1 MEWGSWDGGIG
12 FGSAPE
18 AGHTKSV
25 AANTTAAVPRR
36 KPDLRGP
43 LSERSVVSATT
54 TAAVRP
60 VSRLWRGR
68 CAGHCATSGTQA
80 APDESAL
87 PAARKTA
94 YGGATGTTE

>member
-1 MEWGSWDGGIG
+1 M
-12 FGSAPE
+12 APGNGDAE
-18 AGHTKSV
+18 DEQTDAEREDRLPQCPGEIQT
-25 AANTTAAVPRR
+25 
-36 KPDLRGP
+36 LRGP

-54 TAAVRP
+54 TATVRP

-68 CAGHCATSGTQA
+68 CAGYCATSGTQA